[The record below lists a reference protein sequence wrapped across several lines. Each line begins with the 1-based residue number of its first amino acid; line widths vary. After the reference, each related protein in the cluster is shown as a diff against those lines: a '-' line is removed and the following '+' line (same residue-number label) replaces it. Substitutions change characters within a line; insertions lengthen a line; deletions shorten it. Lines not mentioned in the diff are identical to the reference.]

1 MDFQEFDVN
10 QYLIELDEMEQQTN
24 KELEVVKYLQEQK
37 DKLISQIEK

>member
-10 QYLIELDEMEQQTN
+10 QYLLELDEMEQQTN